1 MVVLCPVGDV
11 KILSLIS
18 TFLLKTLTLIELK
31 RIFLLLKKQELLN
44 NGPLIT
50 MKDNTT
56 CECYMVVFTC
66 NRVQIVKY

>member
-31 RIFLLLKKQELLN
+31 RIF
-44 NGPLIT
+44 
-50 MKDNTT
+50 
-56 CECYMVVFTC
+56 F
-66 NRVQIVKY
+66 IVKETGTVKQWTLNYNES

>member
-31 RIFLLLKKQELLN
+31 RIFLLLKKQEL
-44 NGPLIT
+44 
-50 MKDNTT
+50 
-56 CECYMVVFTC
+56 
-66 NRVQIVKY
+66 